1 MININH
7 IIPNFLSYIIFL
19 TIHFSSYSKFQIYL
33 PPLHF
38 LFNLYFTF
46 VGTALCC
53 AVLWVVSCDT
63 YPVPQ
68 IERDRE
74 REFLV
79 KKLLQLLLLSSV
91 WDWERR
97 GLGRERQKWRKL
109 WQKLGAF
116 GFPRKPRQKSPTSL
130 KTSLY
135 VSPEFSTFSLALSFN
150 SSLYSVSLITH
161 LHFSQ
166 YFSFLGWFF

>member
-46 VGTALCC
+46 VARLC
-53 AVLWVVSCDT
+53 AVPSCELWHISCVS
-63 YPVPQ
+63 Q

-116 GFPRKPRQKSPTSL
+116 GFPRKPRQRSPTSL